1 MNDNAN
7 DLHYT
12 ALELAEI
19 KSVAVLNTDENKSAE
34 TDTTAERTI
43 IFVASDN
50 SEDRAH
56 EHVEIATFYLPT
68 KNGGLVRVADLAE
81 SKNVAVDVPLL
92 TDHNGW
98 EVDKVIGSVRSAT
111 FENGKLVFTVGIS
124 KRKYAQ
130 DLMTLIDE
138 GHLHN
143 AFSIGWR
150 SGAYA
155 PDTKT
160 YTDGEILEVS
170 LVTRGCN
177 RDAFVLDIKSTNPNS
192 RNAPPNPPD
201 TPNEE
206 NEKSRFREKK
216 KLVYSSEESQTFLT
230 TKLAEQTNQA
240 LSNQGEKTMQDEEIK
255 NTETTTPATEAPT
268 PESAPEATNNESPQ
282 TKGTPMN
289 ETTNHKQIATAQV
302 QAPTQK
308 ITVTSNAKA
317 YLDTEEANVDF
328 AKFIAE
334 NYGKSNSAVIKA
346 WAEKMAEKGITGD
359 DILPTTIEQ
368 TFFKVWTS
376 DRGILAHM
384 KSAKALQGSVYGFYA
399 NGRGAGHK
407 KGEKKDNVGFETVR
421 RDYKAK
427 IAFAKMPID
436 LQDLIDDTT
445 GELTILRGELLAD
458 LLYNEIVR
466 AIIVSDGRSEPTGS
480 AKDLRMFDGTRG
492 LWSMLGDINKS
503 ASTATD
509 SATKFAKAVATK
521 IANSSGDNAYDKAVK
536 TLSALKGKSEKILIA
551 PEGFIS
557 GLMLEKDKDDRYIFA
572 PGSNF
577 AQLLTAKIF
586 EFDFMT
592 DSGMDLIGFNDGRYL
607 FPNGRDMLRSAF
619 DNDYNQDVLLHEK
632 PVAGS
637 LFGRKVC
644 AGYASASSS
653 NGGGSNKNNNDNGEE
668 GDN

>member
-1 MNDNAN
+1 MEDNAN

-43 IFVASDN
+43 VFVASDN

-56 EHVEIATFYLPT
+56 EHVEISTFYLPT

-81 SKNVAVDVPLL
+81 GKNTAIDIPLL

-98 EVDKVIGSVRSAT
+98 EVDKVIGSVRSAVY
-111 FENGKLVFTVGIS
+111 ENGKLVFTVGIS

-177 RDAFVLDIKSTNPNS
+177 RDAFVLDIKSANPNS
-192 RNAPPNPPD
+192 RAAPPVVNNPLEM
-201 TPNEE
+201 N
-206 NEKSRFREKK
+206 
-216 KLVYSSEESQTFLT
+216 SEPII
-230 TKLAEQTNQA
+230 NQ
-240 LSNQGEKTMQDEEIK
+240 QGEKTMQDEEIK
-255 NTETTTPATEAPT
+255 NTETTPAEAPT
-268 PESAPEATNNESPQ
+268 PENVPEATNNESLQTNP

-289 ETTNHKQIATAQV
+289 ETTNQKQIAAAQV
-302 QAPTQK
+302 QTPTQK

-317 YLDTEEANVDF
+317 YLATEEANADF

-334 NYGKSNSAVIKA
+334 NYGKSNTAVIKA

-359 DILPTTIEQ
+359 EILPSQLEQ

-384 KSAKALQGSVYGFYA
+384 KSAKLLQGNVYGYYA
-399 NGRGAGHK
+399 TGRGAGHK

-466 AIIVSDGRSEPTGS
+466 AIIVSDGRGEPSEG

-503 ASTATD
+503 ATSGTD

-521 IANSSGDNAYDKAVK
+521 ITNTAGDNAYDKAVK
-536 TLSALKGKSEKILIA
+536 TLSALKGRSEKILVA

-557 GLMLEKDKDDRYIFA
+557 GLMLEKDNDGRYVFA

-577 AQLLTAKIF
+577 SQLLTAKIF

-592 DSGMDLIGFNDGRYL
+592 DCGMDLIGFNDGKYL
-607 FPNGRDMLRSAF
+607 FPNGRDMLRSNF
-619 DNDYNQDVLLHEK
+619 DSDYNQDVLLHEK

-644 AGYASASSS
+644 AGYASATTATASD
-653 NGGGSNKNNNDNGEE
+653 KKDE
-668 GDN
+668 GNE

>member
-1 MNDNAN
+1 MEDNAN

-43 IFVASDN
+43 VFVASDN

-56 EHVEIATFYLPT
+56 EHVEISTFYLPT

-81 SKNVAVDVPLL
+81 GKNTAIDIPLL

-98 EVDKVIGSVRSAT
+98 EVDKVIGSVRSAVY
-111 FENGKLVFTVGIS
+111 ENGKLVFTVGIS

-177 RDAFVLDIKSTNPNS
+177 RDAFVLDIKSANPNS
-192 RNAPPNPPD
+192 RAAPPVVNNPLEM
-201 TPNEE
+201 N
-206 NEKSRFREKK
+206 
-216 KLVYSSEESQTFLT
+216 SEPII
-230 TKLAEQTNQA
+230 NQ
-240 LSNQGEKTMQDEEIK
+240 QGEKTMQDEEIK
-255 NTETTTPATEAPT
+255 NTETTPAEAPT
-268 PESAPEATNNESPQ
+268 PENVPEATNNESLQTNP

-289 ETTNHKQIATAQV
+289 ETTNQKQIAAAQV
-302 QAPTQK
+302 QTPTQK

-317 YLDTEEANVDF
+317 YLATEEANADF

-334 NYGKSNSAVIKA
+334 NYGKSNTAVIKA

-359 DILPTTIEQ
+359 EILPSQLEQ

-384 KSAKALQGSVYGFYA
+384 KSAKLLQGNVYGYYA
-399 NGRGAGHK
+399 TGRGAGHK

-466 AIIVSDGRSEPTGS
+466 AIIVSDGRGEPSEG

-503 ASTATD
+503 ATSGTD

-521 IANSSGDNAYDKAVK
+521 ITNTAGDNAYDKAVK
-536 TLSALKGKSEKILIA
+536 TLSALKGRSEKILVA

-557 GLMLEKDKDDRYIFA
+557 GLMLEKDNDGRYVFA

-577 AQLLTAKIF
+577 SQLLTAKIF

-592 DSGMDLIGFNDGRYL
+592 DCGMDLIGFNDGKYL
-607 FPNGRDMLRSAF
+607 FPNGRDMLRSNF
-619 DNDYNQDVLLHEK
+619 DSDYNQDVLLHEK

-644 AGYASASSS
+644 AGYASATTAAA
-653 NGGGSNKNNNDNGEE
+653 SNKADSKNEDGE
-668 GDN
+668 

>member
-43 IFVASDN
+43 VFVASDN

-56 EHVEIATFYLPT
+56 EHVEISTFYLPT

-81 SKNVAVDVPLL
+81 SKNTAVDIPLL

-98 EVDKVIGSVRSAT
+98 EVDKVIGSVRSAVY
-111 FENGKLVFTVGIS
+111 ENGKLVFTVGIS

-177 RDAFVLDIKSTNPNS
+177 RYAFVLDVKSANPNN
-192 RNAPPNPPD
+192 RDAPPNPPD
-201 TPNEE
+201 VPNEE
-206 NEKSRFREKK
+206 NEQVK
-216 KLVYSSEESQTFLT
+216 
-230 TKLAEQTNQA
+230 NQA

-282 TKGTPMN
+282 TKGTLMN
-289 ETTNHKQIATAQV
+289 ETTNHKQIAAAQV

-308 ITVTSNAKA
+308 ITVISNAKA

-399 NGRGAGHK
+399 KGRGAGHK

-466 AIIVSDGRSEPTGS
+466 AIIVSDGRGEPSEG

-503 ASTATD
+503 ATSGTD

-521 IANSSGDNAYDKAVK
+521 ISNTASDNAYDKAVK
-536 TLSALKGKSEKILIA
+536 TLSALKGRSEKILVA

-557 GLMLEKDKDDRYIFA
+557 GLMLEKDNDGRYVFA

-577 AQLLTAKIF
+577 SQLLTAKIF

-592 DSGMDLIGFNDGRYL
+592 DCGMDLIGFNDGKYL
-607 FPNGRDMLRSAF
+607 FPNGRDMLRSNF
-619 DNDYNQDVLLHEK
+619 DSDYNQDVLLHEK

-644 AGYASASSS
+644 AGYASATTAAA
-653 NGGGSNKNNNDNGEE
+653 SNKADSKNEDGE
-668 GDN
+668 

>member
-138 GHLHN
+138 GHLYN

-177 RDAFVLDIKSTNPNS
+177 RGAFVLDIKSTNPNS

-255 NTETTTPATEAPT
+255 NTETATPATEAPA
-268 PESAPEATNNESPQ
+268 PDNAPETNQEPP

-289 ETTNHKQIATAQV
+289 ETTNHKQIAAAQV

-317 YLDTEEANVDF
+317 YLATEEANADF

-334 NYGKSNSAVIKA
+334 NYGKSNTAVIKA

-359 DILPTTIEQ
+359 EILPSQLEQ

-384 KSAKALQGSVYGFYA
+384 KSAKLLQGNVYGYYA
-399 NGRGAGHK
+399 TGRGAGHK

-427 IAFAKMPID
+427 IVFAKMPID

-466 AIIVSDGRSEPTGS
+466 AIIVSDGRGEPSEG

-503 ASTATD
+503 ATSSTD

-521 IANSSGDNAYDKAVK
+521 ITNTAGDNAYDKAVK
-536 TLSALKGKSEKILIA
+536 TLSALKGRSEKILVA

-557 GLMLEKDKDDRYIFA
+557 GLMLEKDNDGRYVFA

-592 DSGMDLIGFNDGRYL
+592 DCGMDLIGFNDGKYL

-644 AGYASASSS
+644 AGYASATTAAA
-653 NGGGSNKNNNDNGEE
+653 SNKADSKNEDGE
-668 GDN
+668 

>member
-1 MNDNAN
+1 
-7 DLHYT
+7 
-12 ALELAEI
+12 
-19 KSVAVLNTDENKSAE
+19 VLDVKSA
-34 TDTTAERTI
+34 
-43 IFVASDN
+43 
-50 SEDRAH
+50 
-56 EHVEIATFYLPT
+56 
-68 KNGGLVRVADLAE
+68 
-81 SKNVAVDVPLL
+81 
-92 TDHNGW
+92 
-98 EVDKVIGSVRSAT
+98 
-111 FENGKLVFTVGIS
+111 
-124 KRKYAQ
+124 
-130 DLMTLIDE
+130 
-138 GHLHN
+138 
-143 AFSIGWR
+143 
-150 SGAYA
+150 
-155 PDTKT
+155 
-160 YTDGEILEVS
+160 
-170 LVTRGCN
+170 
-177 RDAFVLDIKSTNPNS
+177 NPNS
-192 RNAPPNPPD
+192 RDAPNG
-201 TPNEE
+201 E
-206 NEKSRFREKK
+206 NEQVK
-216 KLVYSSEESQTFLT
+216 
-230 TKLAEQTNQA
+230 NQA
-240 LSNQGEKTMQDEEIK
+240 LSNQGEKTMQDQEIK
-255 NTETTTPATEAPT
+255 NTETTTPATEAPS
-268 PESAPEATNNESPQ
+268 PEPAAETNQEQPQ

-289 ETTNHKQIATAQV
+289 ETTNHKQIAAAQV

-359 DILPTTIEQ
+359 AILPTTIEQ

-399 NGRGAGHK
+399 SGRGAGHK

-466 AIIVSDGRSEPTGS
+466 AIVVSDGRGEPSEG

>member
-1 MNDNAN
+1 MEDNAN

-12 ALELAEI
+12 ALELTEI

-34 TDTTAERTI
+34 TTEVAERTI
-43 IFVASDN
+43 VFVASDN

-56 EHVEIATFYLPT
+56 EHVEIASFYLPT

-81 SKNVAVDVPLL
+81 SKNTVVDIPLL

-98 EVDKVIGSVRSAT
+98 EVDKVIGSVRSAVY
-111 FENGKLVFTVGIS
+111 ENGKLVFTVGIS

-177 RDAFVLDIKSTNPNS
+177 RDAFVLDIKSANPNS
-192 RNAPPNPPD
+192 RAAPPVASNSLEMNPEPII
-201 TPNEE
+201 
-206 NEKSRFREKK
+206 
-216 KLVYSSEESQTFLT
+216 
-230 TKLAEQTNQA
+230 NQ
-240 LSNQGEKTMQDEEIK
+240 QGEKIMQNEDIK
-255 NTETTTPATEAPT
+255 NTETTPTEAPT
-268 PESAPEATNNESPQ
+268 PENAPETNNESPQ
-282 TKGTPMN
+282 TNPAKGTPMN
-289 ETTNHKQIATAQV
+289 ETTNHKQIAAAQV
-302 QAPTQK
+302 QVPTQK
-308 ITVTSNAKA
+308 ITVTSNARA
-317 YLDTEEANVDF
+317 YLATEEANADF

-359 DILPTTIEQ
+359 EILPTTIEQ

-399 NGRGAGHK
+399 KGRGAGHK

-466 AIIVSDGRSEPTGS
+466 AIIVSDGRGEPSEG

-503 ASTATD
+503 ATSGTD

-521 IANSSGDNAYDKAVK
+521 ITNTAGDNAYDKAVK
-536 TLSALKGKSEKILIA
+536 TLSALKGRSEKILVA

-557 GLMLEKDKDDRYIFA
+557 GLMLEKDNDGRYVFA

-577 AQLLTAKIF
+577 SQLLTAKIF

-592 DSGMDLIGFNDGRYL
+592 DCGMDLIGFNDGKYL
-607 FPNGRDMLRSAF
+607 LPSGRDMLRSAF

-637 LFGRKVC
+637 LYGRKVC
-644 AGYASASSS
+644 AGYASTATSTASD
-653 NGGGSNKNNNDNGEE
+653 KKDE
-668 GDN
+668 GNE

>member
-1 MNDNAN
+1 MRSILCIYTIGIMNDPDN
-7 DLHYT
+7 DNLHYT
-12 ALELAEI
+12 SLELAEI
-19 KSVAVLNTDENKSAE
+19 KSEQVLATDANKKAE
-34 TDTTAERTI
+34 TEATAERTI
-43 IFVASDN
+43 VFVASDN

-56 EHVEIATFYLPT
+56 ERVEIATFYLPT

-81 SKNVAVDVPLL
+81 NKDVAVDVPLL

-111 FENGKLVFTVGIS
+111 FESGKLVFTVGIS

-177 RDAFVLDIKSTNPNS
+177 RDAFVLDVKSANPS
-192 RNAPPNPPD
+192 RDAPPNPPD

-206 NEKSRFREKK
+206 SEKVK
-216 KLVYSSEESQTFLT
+216 
-230 TKLAEQTNQA
+230 NQA
-240 LSNQGEKTMQDEEIK
+240 LSNQGEKTMQDQDIK
-255 NTETTTPATEAPT
+255 NAETTTPATEAPS
-268 PESAPEATNNESPQ
+268 PEPAPETNQEQPQ

-289 ETTNHKQIATAQV
+289 ETTNHKQIAAAQV

-334 NYGKSNSAVIKA
+334 NYGKPNSAVIKA

-359 DILPTTIEQ
+359 EILPTTIEQ

-399 NGRGAGHK
+399 KGRGAGHK

-458 LLYNEIVR
+458 LLYSEIVR
-466 AIIVSDGRSEPTGS
+466 AIVVSDGRGEPSEG

-521 IANSSGDNAYDKAVK
+521 IANNSGDNAYDKAVK
-536 TLSALKGKSEKILIA
+536 TLSALKGKTEKILIA

-592 DSGMDLIGFNDGRYL
+592 DSGMDLIGFNDGKYL

-644 AGYASASSS
+644 AGYASASTSTAS
-653 NGGGSNKNNNDNGEE
+653 EKSESGE
-668 GDN
+668 

>member
-1 MNDNAN
+1 MNDSDNN
-7 DLHYT
+7 LHYT

-43 IFVASDN
+43 VFVASDN

-56 EHVEIATFYLPT
+56 EHVEISTFYLPT

-81 SKNVAVDVPLL
+81 SKNTAVDIPLL

-98 EVDKVIGSVRSAT
+98 EVDKVIGSVRSAVY
-111 FENGKLVFTVGIS
+111 ENGKLVFTVGIS

-177 RDAFVLDIKSTNPNS
+177 RDAFVLDVKSANPNN
-192 RNAPPNPPD
+192 RDAPPNPPD
-201 TPNEE
+201 VPNEE
-206 NEKSRFREKK
+206 NEQVK
-216 KLVYSSEESQTFLT
+216 
-230 TKLAEQTNQA
+230 NQA

-282 TKGTPMN
+282 TKGTLMN
-289 ETTNHKQIATAQV
+289 ETTNHKQIAAAQV

-399 NGRGAGHK
+399 KGRGAGHK

-466 AIIVSDGRSEPTGS
+466 AIIVSDGRGEPSEG

-503 ASTATD
+503 ATSGTD

-521 IANSSGDNAYDKAVK
+521 ISNTASDNAYDKAVK
-536 TLSALKGKSEKILIA
+536 TLSALKGRSEKILVA

-592 DSGMDLIGFNDGRYL
+592 DCGMDLIGFNDGKYL

-644 AGYASASSS
+644 AGYASAATSTASD
-653 NGGGSNKNNNDNGEE
+653 KKDE
-668 GDN
+668 GNE

>member
-1 MNDNAN
+1 MDKISQNEN

-19 KSVAVLNTDENKSAE
+19 KSAQVVATDKNKQAE
-34 TDTTAERTI
+34 TEQTAERTI
-43 IFVASDN
+43 VFVASDN

-81 SKNVAVDVPLL
+81 SKDVAVDVPLL

-111 FENGKLVFTVGIS
+111 YENGKLVFTVGIS

-150 SGAYA
+150 GGAYA

-160 YTDGEILEVS
+160 YIDGEILEVS

-177 RDAFVLDIKSTNPNS
+177 RDAVVLDVKSANPNS
-192 RNAPPNPPD
+192 RDAPPNI
-201 TPNEE
+201 
-206 NEKSRFREKK
+206 KSP
-216 KLVYSSEESQTFLT
+216 SEVKSNQTII
-230 TKLAEQTNQA
+230 K
-240 LSNQGEKTMQDEEIK
+240 QGEKTMQDEGIK
-255 NTETTTPATEAPT
+255 KTETTTPATEPVVPDT
-268 PESAPEATNNESPQ
+268 APETDPTPQ

-289 ETTNHKQIATAQV
+289 ETTNHKQIAAAQV

-308 ITVTSNAKA
+308 ITVTSNTKA

-359 DILPTTIEQ
+359 DILPSRLEQ

-466 AIIVSDGRSEPTGS
+466 AIIVSDGRGEPSEG

-503 ASTATD
+503 VASGTD

-521 IANSSGDNAYDKAVK
+521 IANSAEDNAYDKAVK
-536 TLSALKGKSEKILIA
+536 TLSALKGKTEKILVA

-557 GLMLEKDKDDRYIFA
+557 GLMLEKDKDGRYAFA

-577 AQLLTAKIF
+577 SQLLTAKIF

-592 DSGMDLIGFNDGRYL
+592 DCGMDLIGFNDGKYL

-644 AGYASASSS
+644 AGYASATS
-653 NGGGSNKNNNDNGEE
+653 GGNKNNNDNDSGSDENGE
-668 GDN
+668 

>member
-1 MNDNAN
+1 
-7 DLHYT
+7 
-12 ALELAEI
+12 
-19 KSVAVLNTDENKSAE
+19 
-34 TDTTAERTI
+34 
-43 IFVASDN
+43 
-50 SEDRAH
+50 
-56 EHVEIATFYLPT
+56 
-68 KNGGLVRVADLAE
+68 
-81 SKNVAVDVPLL
+81 
-92 TDHNGW
+92 
-98 EVDKVIGSVRSAT
+98 
-111 FENGKLVFTVGIS
+111 
-124 KRKYAQ
+124 
-130 DLMTLIDE
+130 
-138 GHLHN
+138 
-143 AFSIGWR
+143 
-150 SGAYA
+150 
-155 PDTKT
+155 
-160 YTDGEILEVS
+160 
-170 LVTRGCN
+170 
-177 RDAFVLDIKSTNPNS
+177 
-192 RNAPPNPPD
+192 
-201 TPNEE
+201 
-206 NEKSRFREKK
+206 
-216 KLVYSSEESQTFLT
+216 
-230 TKLAEQTNQA
+230 
-240 LSNQGEKTMQDEEIK
+240 MQDEEIK

-282 TKGTPMN
+282 TKGTLMN
-289 ETTNHKQIATAQV
+289 ETTNHKQIAAAQV

-308 ITVTSNAKA
+308 ITVISNAKA

-399 NGRGAGHK
+399 KGRGAGHK

-466 AIIVSDGRSEPTGS
+466 AIIVSDGRGEPSEG

-503 ASTATD
+503 ATSGTD

-521 IANSSGDNAYDKAVK
+521 ISNTASDNAYDKAVK
-536 TLSALKGKSEKILIA
+536 TLSALKGRSEKILVA

-557 GLMLEKDKDDRYIFA
+557 GLMLEKDNDGRYVFA

-577 AQLLTAKIF
+577 SQLLTAKIF

-592 DSGMDLIGFNDGRYL
+592 DCGMDLIGFNDGKYL
-607 FPNGRDMLRSAF
+607 FPNGRDMLRSNF
-619 DNDYNQDVLLHEK
+619 DSDYNQDVLLHEK

-644 AGYASASSS
+644 AGYASATTAAA
-653 NGGGSNKNNNDNGEE
+653 SNKADSKNEDGE
-668 GDN
+668 

>member
-1 MNDNAN
+1 MEDNAN

-12 ALELAEI
+12 ALELTEI

-34 TDTTAERTI
+34 TTEVAERTI
-43 IFVASDN
+43 VFVASDN

-56 EHVEIATFYLPT
+56 EHVEIASFYLPT

-81 SKNVAVDVPLL
+81 SKNTVVDIPLL

-98 EVDKVIGSVRSAT
+98 EVDKVIGSVRSAVY
-111 FENGKLVFTVGIS
+111 ENGKLVFTVGIS

-177 RDAFVLDIKSTNPNS
+177 RDAFVLDIKSANPNS
-192 RNAPPNPPD
+192 RAAPPVASNSLEMNPEPII
-201 TPNEE
+201 
-206 NEKSRFREKK
+206 
-216 KLVYSSEESQTFLT
+216 
-230 TKLAEQTNQA
+230 NQ
-240 LSNQGEKTMQDEEIK
+240 QGEKIMQNEDIK
-255 NTETTTPATEAPT
+255 NTETTPTEAPT
-268 PESAPEATNNESPQ
+268 PENAPETNNESPQ
-282 TKGTPMN
+282 TNPAKGTPMN
-289 ETTNHKQIATAQV
+289 ETTNHKQIAAAQV
-302 QAPTQK
+302 QVPTQK
-308 ITVTSNAKA
+308 ITVTSNARA
-317 YLDTEEANVDF
+317 YLATEEANADL

-359 DILPTTIEQ
+359 EILPTTIEQ

-399 NGRGAGHK
+399 KGRGAGHK

-466 AIIVSDGRSEPTGS
+466 AIIVSDGRGEPSEG

-503 ASTATD
+503 ATSGTD

-521 IANSSGDNAYDKAVK
+521 ITNTAGDNAYDKAVK
-536 TLSALKGKSEKILIA
+536 TLSALKGRSEKILVA

-557 GLMLEKDKDDRYIFA
+557 GLMLEKDNDGRYVFA

-577 AQLLTAKIF
+577 SQLLTAKIF

-592 DSGMDLIGFNDGRYL
+592 DCGMDLIGFNDGKYL
-607 FPNGRDMLRSAF
+607 LPSGRDMLRSAF

-637 LFGRKVC
+637 LYGRKVC
-644 AGYASASSS
+644 AGYASTATSTASD
-653 NGGGSNKNNNDNGEE
+653 KKDE
-668 GDN
+668 GNE

>member
-1 MNDNAN
+1 MNDPDN
-7 DLHYT
+7 DNLHYT
-12 ALELAEI
+12 SLELAEI
-19 KSVAVLNTDENKSAE
+19 KSEQVLATDANKKAE
-34 TDTTAERTI
+34 TEATAERTI
-43 IFVASDN
+43 VFVASDN

-56 EHVEIATFYLPT
+56 ERVEIATFYLPT

-81 SKNVAVDVPLL
+81 NKDVAVDVPLL

-111 FENGKLVFTVGIS
+111 FESGKLVFTVGIS

-177 RDAFVLDIKSTNPNS
+177 RDAFVLDVKSANPS
-192 RNAPPNPPD
+192 RDAPPNPPD

-206 NEKSRFREKK
+206 SEKVK
-216 KLVYSSEESQTFLT
+216 
-230 TKLAEQTNQA
+230 NQA
-240 LSNQGEKTMQDEEIK
+240 LSNQGEKTMQDQDIK
-255 NTETTTPATEAPT
+255 NAETTTPATEAPS
-268 PESAPEATNNESPQ
+268 PEPAPETNQEQPQ

-289 ETTNHKQIATAQV
+289 ETTNHKQIAAAQV

-334 NYGKSNSAVIKA
+334 NYGKPNSAVIKA

-359 DILPTTIEQ
+359 EILPTTIEQ

-399 NGRGAGHK
+399 KGRGAGHK

-458 LLYNEIVR
+458 LLYSEIVR
-466 AIIVSDGRSEPTGS
+466 AIVVSDGRGEPSEG

-521 IANSSGDNAYDKAVK
+521 IANNSGDNAYDKAVK
-536 TLSALKGKSEKILIA
+536 TLSALKGKTEKILIA

-592 DSGMDLIGFNDGRYL
+592 DSGMDLIGFNDGKYL

-644 AGYASASSS
+644 AGYASASTSTAS
-653 NGGGSNKNNNDNGEE
+653 EKSESGE
-668 GDN
+668 

>member
-1 MNDNAN
+1 MEDNAN

-43 IFVASDN
+43 VFVASDN

-56 EHVEIATFYLPT
+56 EHVEISTFYLPT

-81 SKNVAVDVPLL
+81 GKNTAIDIPLL

-98 EVDKVIGSVRSAT
+98 EVDKVIGSVRSAVY
-111 FENGKLVFTVGIS
+111 ENGKLVFTVGIS

-177 RDAFVLDIKSTNPNS
+177 RDAFVLDIKSANPNS
-192 RNAPPNPPD
+192 RAAPPVVNNPLEM
-201 TPNEE
+201 N
-206 NEKSRFREKK
+206 
-216 KLVYSSEESQTFLT
+216 SEPII
-230 TKLAEQTNQA
+230 NQ
-240 LSNQGEKTMQDEEIK
+240 QGEKTMQDEEIK
-255 NTETTTPATEAPT
+255 NTETTPAEAPT
-268 PESAPEATNNESPQ
+268 PENVPEATNNESLQTNP

-289 ETTNHKQIATAQV
+289 ETTNQKQIAAAQV
-302 QAPTQK
+302 QTPTQK

-317 YLDTEEANVDF
+317 YLATEEANADF

-334 NYGKSNSAVIKA
+334 NYGKSNTAVIKA

-359 DILPTTIEQ
+359 EILPSQLEQ

-384 KSAKALQGSVYGFYA
+384 KSAKLLQGNVYGYYA
-399 NGRGAGHK
+399 TGRGAGHK

-466 AIIVSDGRSEPTGS
+466 AIIVSDGRGEPSEG

-503 ASTATD
+503 ATSGTD

-521 IANSSGDNAYDKAVK
+521 ITNTAGDNAYDKAVK
-536 TLSALKGKSEKILIA
+536 TLSALKGRSEKILVA

-557 GLMLEKDKDDRYIFA
+557 GLMLEKDNDGRYVFA

-592 DSGMDLIGFNDGRYL
+592 DCGMDLIGFNDGKYL

-644 AGYASASSS
+644 AGYASASTTD
-653 NGGGSNKNNNDNGEE
+653 GNKNDESGDGE
-668 GDN
+668 

>member
-1 MNDNAN
+1 MNDTNN
-7 DLHYT
+7 VLHYT

-19 KSVAVLNTDENKSAE
+19 KSEQVLATDANKAAE

-43 IFVASDN
+43 VFVASDN

-56 EHVEIATFYLPT
+56 ERVEIATFYLPT
-68 KNGGLVRVADLAE
+68 KNGGLVRVADLAK
-81 SKNVAVDVPLL
+81 SKTNAVDVPLL

-177 RDAFVLDIKSTNPNS
+177 RDAFVLDVKSANPNS
-192 RNAPPNPPD
+192 RDAPPNLSDAPNPPNKN
-201 TPNEE
+201 NEPI
-206 NEKSRFREKK
+206 NKT
-216 KLVYSSEESQTFLT
+216 L
-230 TKLAEQTNQA
+230 NQ
-240 LSNQGEKTMQDEEIK
+240 QGESTMQDQENK
-255 NTETTTPATEAPT
+255 NTETTAPTPEAPT
-268 PESAPEATNNESPQ
+268 PESTESAPETNQAPQ

-289 ETTNHKQIATAQV
+289 ETTNHKQIAASQV

-308 ITVTSNAKA
+308 MTVTSNAKA

-359 DILPTTIEQ
+359 EILPTTIEQ

-503 ASTATD
+503 ATTGTD

-521 IANSSGDNAYDKAVK
+521 IANNANDNAYDKAVK
-536 TLSALKGKSEKILIA
+536 TLSALKGRSEKILVA

-557 GLMLEKDKDDRYIFA
+557 GLMLEKDNDGRYVFA

-577 AQLLTAKIF
+577 SQLLTAKIF

-592 DSGMDLIGFNDGRYL
+592 DCGMDLIGFNDGKYL

-653 NGGGSNKNNNDNGEE
+653 SSGGSSNKNDNDNDENGGGE
-668 GDN
+668 

>member
-43 IFVASDN
+43 VFVASDN

-56 EHVEIATFYLPT
+56 EHVEISTFYLPT

-81 SKNVAVDVPLL
+81 SKNTAVDIPLL

-98 EVDKVIGSVRSAT
+98 EVDKVIGSVRSAVY
-111 FENGKLVFTVGIS
+111 ENGKLVFTVGIS

-177 RDAFVLDIKSTNPNS
+177 RDAFVLDVKSANPNN
-192 RNAPPNPPD
+192 RDAPPNPPD
-201 TPNEE
+201 VPNEE
-206 NEKSRFREKK
+206 NEQVK
-216 KLVYSSEESQTFLT
+216 
-230 TKLAEQTNQA
+230 NQA

-282 TKGTPMN
+282 TKGTLMN
-289 ETTNHKQIATAQV
+289 ETTNHKQIAAAQV

-399 NGRGAGHK
+399 KGRGAGHK

-466 AIIVSDGRSEPTGS
+466 AIIVSDGRGEPSEG

-503 ASTATD
+503 ATSGTD

-521 IANSSGDNAYDKAVK
+521 ISNTASDNAYDKAVK
-536 TLSALKGKSEKILIA
+536 TLSALKGRSEKILVA

-557 GLMLEKDKDDRYIFA
+557 GLMLEKDNDGRYVFA

-577 AQLLTAKIF
+577 SQLLTAKIF

-592 DSGMDLIGFNDGRYL
+592 DCGMDLIGFNDGKYL
-607 FPNGRDMLRSAF
+607 LPSGRDMLRSAF

-644 AGYASASSS
+644 AGYASAATSTASD
-653 NGGGSNKNNNDNGEE
+653 KKDE
-668 GDN
+668 GNE

>member
-43 IFVASDN
+43 VFVASDN

-56 EHVEIATFYLPT
+56 EHVEISTFYLPT

-81 SKNVAVDVPLL
+81 GKNTAIDIPLL

-98 EVDKVIGSVRSAT
+98 EVDKVIGSVRSAVY
-111 FENGKLVFTVGIS
+111 ENGKLVFTVGIS

-177 RDAFVLDIKSTNPNS
+177 RDAFVLDIKSANPNS
-192 RNAPPNPPD
+192 RAAPPVVNNPLEM
-201 TPNEE
+201 N
-206 NEKSRFREKK
+206 
-216 KLVYSSEESQTFLT
+216 SEPII
-230 TKLAEQTNQA
+230 NQ
-240 LSNQGEKTMQDEEIK
+240 QGEKTMQDEEIK
-255 NTETTTPATEAPT
+255 NTETTPAETPT
-268 PESAPEATNNESPQ
+268 PENAPETNNESPQ
-282 TKGTPMN
+282 INPTKGTPMN
-289 ETTNHKQIATAQV
+289 ETTNQKQIAAAQV
-302 QAPTQK
+302 QTPTQK

-317 YLDTEEANVDF
+317 YLATEEANADF

-334 NYGKSNSAVIKA
+334 NYGKSNTAVIKA

-359 DILPTTIEQ
+359 EILPSQLEQ

-384 KSAKALQGSVYGFYA
+384 KSAKLLQGNVYGYYA
-399 NGRGAGHK
+399 TGRGAGHK

-466 AIIVSDGRSEPTGS
+466 AIIVSDGRGEPSEG

-503 ASTATD
+503 ATSGTD

-521 IANSSGDNAYDKAVK
+521 ITNTAGDNAYDKAVK
-536 TLSALKGKSEKILIA
+536 TLSALKGRSEKILVA

-557 GLMLEKDKDDRYIFA
+557 GLMLEKDNDGRYVFA

-577 AQLLTAKIF
+577 SQLLTAKIF

-592 DSGMDLIGFNDGRYL
+592 DCGMDLIGFNDGKYL
-607 FPNGRDMLRSAF
+607 FPNGRDMLRSNF
-619 DNDYNQDVLLHEK
+619 DSDYNQDVLLHEK

-644 AGYASASSS
+644 AGYASATTAAA
-653 NGGGSNKNNNDNGEE
+653 SNKADSKNEDGE
-668 GDN
+668 

>member
-1 MNDNAN
+1 MNDSDNN
-7 DLHYT
+7 LHYT

-43 IFVASDN
+43 VFVASDN

-56 EHVEIATFYLPT
+56 EHVEISTFYLPT

-81 SKNVAVDVPLL
+81 SKNTAVDIPLL

-98 EVDKVIGSVRSAT
+98 EVDKVIGSVRSAN

-138 GHLHN
+138 GHLH
-143 AFSIGWR
+143 
-150 SGAYA
+150 
-155 PDTKT
+155 
-160 YTDGEILEVS
+160 
-170 LVTRGCN
+170 
-177 RDAFVLDIKSTNPNS
+177 
-192 RNAPPNPPD
+192 NAPPNPPD

-289 ETTNHKQIATAQV
+289 ETTNQKQIAAAQV
-302 QAPTQK
+302 QTPTQK

-317 YLDTEEANVDF
+317 YLATEEANADF

-334 NYGKSNSAVIKA
+334 NYGKSNTAVIKA

-359 DILPTTIEQ
+359 EILPSQLEQ

-384 KSAKALQGSVYGFYA
+384 KSAKLLQGNVYGYYA
-399 NGRGAGHK
+399 TGRGAGHK

-466 AIIVSDGRSEPTGS
+466 AIIVSDGRGEPSEGE
-480 AKDLRMFDGTRG
+480 KDLRMFDGTRG

-503 ASTATD
+503 ATSGTD

-521 IANSSGDNAYDKAVK
+521 ITNTAGDNAYDKAVK
-536 TLSALKGKSEKILIA
+536 TLSALKGRSEKILVA

-557 GLMLEKDKDDRYIFA
+557 GLMLEKDNDGRYVFA

-577 AQLLTAKIF
+577 SQLLTAKIF

-592 DSGMDLIGFNDGRYL
+592 DCGMDLIGFNDGKYL
-607 FPNGRDMLRSAF
+607 FPNGRDMLRSNF
-619 DNDYNQDVLLHEK
+619 DSDYNQDVLLHEK

-644 AGYASASSS
+644 AGYASATTAAA
-653 NGGGSNKNNNDNGEE
+653 SNKADSKNEDGE
-668 GDN
+668 

>member
-268 PESAPEATNNESPQ
+268 PESAPETNQEQPQ

-289 ETTNHKQIATAQV
+289 ETTNHKQIAATQV

-359 DILPTTIEQ
+359 AILPTTIEQ

-399 NGRGAGHK
+399 KGRGAGHK

-466 AIIVSDGRSEPTGS
+466 AIVVSDGRGEPSEG

-521 IANSSGDNAYDKAVK
+521 IANNSGDNAYDKAVK
-536 TLSALKGKSEKILIA
+536 TLSALKGKTEKILVA

-577 AQLLTAKIF
+577 SQLLTAKIF

-592 DSGMDLIGFNDGRYL
+592 DSGMDLIGFNDGKYL

-644 AGYASASSS
+644 AGYASA
-653 NGGGSNKNNNDNGEE
+653 GATTASNKEDENGE
-668 GDN
+668 

>member
-1 MNDNAN
+1 MNDSDNN
-7 DLHYT
+7 LHYT

-43 IFVASDN
+43 VFVASDN

-56 EHVEIATFYLPT
+56 EHVEISTFYLPT

-81 SKNVAVDVPLL
+81 SKNTAVDIPLL

-98 EVDKVIGSVRSAT
+98 EVDKVIGSVRSAVY
-111 FENGKLVFTVGIS
+111 ENGKLVFTVGIS

-177 RDAFVLDIKSTNPNS
+177 RDAFVLDVKSANPNN
-192 RNAPPNPPD
+192 RDAPPNPPD
-201 TPNEE
+201 VPNEE
-206 NEKSRFREKK
+206 NEQVK
-216 KLVYSSEESQTFLT
+216 
-230 TKLAEQTNQA
+230 NQA

-282 TKGTPMN
+282 TKGTLMN
-289 ETTNHKQIATAQV
+289 ETTNHKQIAAAQV

-334 NYGKSNSAVIKA
+334 NYGKSNSAVIKV

-399 NGRGAGHK
+399 KGRGAGHK

-466 AIIVSDGRSEPTGS
+466 AIIVSDGRGEPSEG

-503 ASTATD
+503 ATSGTD

-521 IANSSGDNAYDKAVK
+521 ISNTASDNAYDKAVK
-536 TLSALKGKSEKILIA
+536 TLSALKGRSEKILVA

-592 DSGMDLIGFNDGRYL
+592 DCGMDLIGFNDGKYL

-644 AGYASASSS
+644 AGYASAATSTASD
-653 NGGGSNKNNNDNGEE
+653 KKDE
-668 GDN
+668 GNE

>member
-43 IFVASDN
+43 VFVASDN

-56 EHVEIATFYLPT
+56 EHVEISTFYLPT

-81 SKNVAVDVPLL
+81 SKNTAVDIPLL

-98 EVDKVIGSVRSAT
+98 EVDKVIGSVRSAN

-177 RDAFVLDIKSTNPNS
+177 RDAFVLDIKSANKPLNPNS
-192 RNAPPNPPD
+192 RAAPPVASNPLKM
-201 TPNEE
+201 N
-206 NEKSRFREKK
+206 
-216 KLVYSSEESQTFLT
+216 SEPII
-230 TKLAEQTNQA
+230 NQ
-240 LSNQGEKTMQDEEIK
+240 QGEKIMQNEDIK
-255 NTETTTPATEAPT
+255 NTETATPATEA
-268 PESAPEATNNESPQ
+268 SAPDNAPETNQEPP

-289 ETTNHKQIATAQV
+289 ETTNHKQIAAAQV

-317 YLDTEEANVDF
+317 YLATEEANADF

-334 NYGKSNSAVIKA
+334 NYGKSNTAVIKA

-359 DILPTTIEQ
+359 EILPSQLEQ

-384 KSAKALQGSVYGFYA
+384 KSAKLLQGNVYGYYA
-399 NGRGAGHK
+399 TGRGAGHK

-427 IAFAKMPID
+427 IVFAKMPID

-466 AIIVSDGRSEPTGS
+466 AIIVSDGRGEPSEG

-503 ASTATD
+503 ATSSTD

-521 IANSSGDNAYDKAVK
+521 ITNTAGDNAYDKAVK
-536 TLSALKGKSEKILIA
+536 TLSALKGRSEKILVA

-557 GLMLEKDKDDRYIFA
+557 GLMLEKDNDGRYVFA

-577 AQLLTAKIF
+577 SQLLTAKIF

-592 DSGMDLIGFNDGRYL
+592 DCGMDLIGFNDGKYL
-607 FPNGRDMLRSAF
+607 FPNGRDMLRSNF
-619 DNDYNQDVLLHEK
+619 DSDYNQDVLLHEK

-644 AGYASASSS
+644 AGYASATTAAA
-653 NGGGSNKNNNDNGEE
+653 SNKADSKNEDGE
-668 GDN
+668 

>member
-1 MNDNAN
+1 MNDSDNN
-7 DLHYT
+7 LHYT

-81 SKNVAVDVPLL
+81 SKNTAVDIPLL

-98 EVDKVIGSVRSAT
+98 EVDKVIGSVRSAVY
-111 FENGKLVFTVGIS
+111 ENGKLVFTVGIS

-201 TPNEE
+201 APNQE
-206 NEKSRFREKK
+206 SRQVK
-216 KLVYSSEESQTFLT
+216 
-230 TKLAEQTNQA
+230 NQA
-240 LSNQGEKTMQDEEIK
+240 LRNQGEKTMRDQDIK
-255 NTETTTPATEAPT
+255 NTETTTPATEAPS
-268 PESAPEATNNESPQ
+268 PEPAPETNQEQPQ

-289 ETTNHKQIATAQV
+289 ETTNHKQIAATQV

-359 DILPTTIEQ
+359 AILPTTIEQ

-399 NGRGAGHK
+399 KGRGAGHK

-466 AIIVSDGRSEPTGS
+466 AIVVSDGRGEPSEG

-521 IANSSGDNAYDKAVK
+521 IANNSGDNAYDKAVK
-536 TLSALKGKSEKILIA
+536 TLSALKGKTEKILVA

-577 AQLLTAKIF
+577 SQLLTAKIF

-592 DSGMDLIGFNDGRYL
+592 DSGMDLIGFNDGKYL

-644 AGYASASSS
+644 AGYASAATSTASD
-653 NGGGSNKNNNDNGEE
+653 KKDE
-668 GDN
+668 GNE

>member
-1 MNDNAN
+1 MEDNAN

-12 ALELAEI
+12 ALELTEI

-34 TDTTAERTI
+34 TTEVAERTI
-43 IFVASDN
+43 VFVASDN

-56 EHVEIATFYLPT
+56 EHVEIASFYLPT

-81 SKNVAVDVPLL
+81 SKNTVVDIPLL

-98 EVDKVIGSVRSAT
+98 EVDKVIGSVRSAVY
-111 FENGKLVFTVGIS
+111 ENGKLVFTVGIS

-177 RDAFVLDIKSTNPNS
+177 RDAFVLDIKSANPNS
-192 RNAPPNPPD
+192 RAAPPVASNSLEMNPEPII
-201 TPNEE
+201 
-206 NEKSRFREKK
+206 
-216 KLVYSSEESQTFLT
+216 
-230 TKLAEQTNQA
+230 NQ
-240 LSNQGEKTMQDEEIK
+240 QGEKIMQNEDIK
-255 NTETTTPATEAPT
+255 NTETTPTEAPT
-268 PESAPEATNNESPQ
+268 PENAPETNNESPQ
-282 TKGTPMN
+282 TNPAKGTPMN
-289 ETTNHKQIATAQV
+289 ETTNHKQIAAAQV
-302 QAPTQK
+302 QVPTQK
-308 ITVTSNAKA
+308 ITVTSNARA
-317 YLDTEEANVDF
+317 YLATEEANADF

-359 DILPTTIEQ
+359 EILPTTIEQ

-399 NGRGAGHK
+399 KGRGAGHK

-466 AIIVSDGRSEPTGS
+466 AIIVSDGRGEPSEG

-503 ASTATD
+503 ATSGTD

-521 IANSSGDNAYDKAVK
+521 ITNTAGDNAYDKAVK
-536 TLSALKGKSEKILIA
+536 TLSALKGRSEKSLSHRKA
-551 PEGFIS
+551 
-557 GLMLEKDKDDRYIFA
+557 
-572 PGSNF
+572 
-577 AQLLTAKIF
+577 
-586 EFDFMT
+586 
-592 DSGMDLIGFNDGRYL
+592 L
-607 FPNGRDMLRSAF
+607 FLA
-619 DNDYNQDVLLHEK
+619 
-632 PVAGS
+632 
-637 LFGRKVC
+637 
-644 AGYASASSS
+644 
-653 NGGGSNKNNNDNGEE
+653 
-668 GDN
+668 

>member
-43 IFVASDN
+43 VFVASDN

-56 EHVEIATFYLPT
+56 EHVEISTFYLPT

-81 SKNVAVDVPLL
+81 SKNTAVDIPLL

-98 EVDKVIGSVRSAT
+98 EVDKVIGSVRSAN

-289 ETTNHKQIATAQV
+289 ETTNQKQIAAAQV
-302 QAPTQK
+302 QTPTQK

-317 YLDTEEANVDF
+317 YLATEEANADF

-334 NYGKSNSAVIKA
+334 NYGKSNTAVIKA

-359 DILPTTIEQ
+359 EILPSQLEQ

-384 KSAKALQGSVYGFYA
+384 KSAKLLQGNVYGYYA
-399 NGRGAGHK
+399 TGRGAGHK

-466 AIIVSDGRSEPTGS
+466 AIIVSDGRGEPSEGE
-480 AKDLRMFDGTRG
+480 KDLRMFDGTRG

-503 ASTATD
+503 ATSGTD

-521 IANSSGDNAYDKAVK
+521 ITNTAGDNAYDKAVK
-536 TLSALKGKSEKILIA
+536 TLSALKGRSEKILVA

-557 GLMLEKDKDDRYIFA
+557 GLMLEKDNDGRYVFA

-592 DSGMDLIGFNDGRYL
+592 DCGMDLIGFNDGKYL

-644 AGYASASSS
+644 AGYASASTTD
-653 NGGGSNKNNNDNGEE
+653 GNKNDESGDGE
-668 GDN
+668 

>member
-1 MNDNAN
+1 MEDNAN

-12 ALELAEI
+12 ALELTEI

-43 IFVASDN
+43 VFVASDN

-56 EHVEIATFYLPT
+56 EHVEISTFYLPT

-81 SKNVAVDVPLL
+81 SKNTAVDIPLL

-98 EVDKVIGSVRSAT
+98 EVDKVIGSVRSAVY
-111 FENGKLVFTVGIS
+111 ENGKLVFTVGIS

-177 RDAFVLDIKSTNPNS
+177 RDAFVLGIKSANEPLNPNS
-192 RNAPPNPPD
+192 RAAPPVASNSLEMNPEPII
-201 TPNEE
+201 
-206 NEKSRFREKK
+206 
-216 KLVYSSEESQTFLT
+216 
-230 TKLAEQTNQA
+230 NQ
-240 LSNQGEKTMQDEEIK
+240 QGEKIMQNEDIK
-255 NTETTTPATEAPT
+255 NTETTPTEAPT
-268 PESAPEATNNESPQ
+268 PENAPETNNESPQ
-282 TKGTPMN
+282 TNPAKGTPMN
-289 ETTNHKQIATAQV
+289 ETTNHKQIAAAQV
-302 QAPTQK
+302 QVPTQK
-308 ITVTSNAKA
+308 ITVTSNARA
-317 YLDTEEANVDF
+317 YLATEEANADF

-359 DILPTTIEQ
+359 EILPTTIEQ

-399 NGRGAGHK
+399 KGRGAGHK

-466 AIIVSDGRSEPTGS
+466 AIIVSDGRGEPSEG

-503 ASTATD
+503 ATSGTD

-521 IANSSGDNAYDKAVK
+521 ITNTAGDNAYDKAVK
-536 TLSALKGKSEKILIA
+536 TLSALKGRSEKILVA

-557 GLMLEKDKDDRYIFA
+557 GLMLEKDNDGRYVFA

-577 AQLLTAKIF
+577 SQLLTAKIF

-592 DSGMDLIGFNDGRYL
+592 DCGMDLIGFNDGKYL
-607 FPNGRDMLRSAF
+607 LPSGRDMLRSAF

-637 LFGRKVC
+637 LYGRKVC
-644 AGYASASSS
+644 AGYASTATSTASD
-653 NGGGSNKNNNDNGEE
+653 KKDE
-668 GDN
+668 GNE

>member
-503 ASTATD
+503 ATSGTD

-521 IANSSGDNAYDKAVK
+521 ISNTAGDKAYDKAVK
-536 TLSALKGKSEKILIA
+536 TLSVLKGRSEKILVA

-557 GLMLEKDKDDRYIFA
+557 GLMLEKDNDGRYVFA

-592 DSGMDLIGFNDGRYL
+592 DCGMDLIGFNDGKYL

-644 AGYASASSS
+644 AGYASATTATASD
-653 NGGGSNKNNNDNGEE
+653 KKDE
-668 GDN
+668 GNE

>member
-1 MNDNAN
+1 MEDNAN

-43 IFVASDN
+43 VFVASDN

-56 EHVEIATFYLPT
+56 EHVEISTFYLPT

-81 SKNVAVDVPLL
+81 GKNTAIDIPLL

-98 EVDKVIGSVRSAT
+98 EVDKVIGSVRSAVY
-111 FENGKLVFTVGIS
+111 ENGKLVFTVGIS

-177 RDAFVLDIKSTNPNS
+177 RDAFVLDIKSANPNS
-192 RNAPPNPPD
+192 RAAPPVVNNPLEM
-201 TPNEE
+201 N
-206 NEKSRFREKK
+206 
-216 KLVYSSEESQTFLT
+216 SEPII
-230 TKLAEQTNQA
+230 NQ
-240 LSNQGEKTMQDEEIK
+240 QGEKTMQDEEIK
-255 NTETTTPATEAPT
+255 NTETTPAEAPT
-268 PESAPEATNNESPQ
+268 PENVPEATNNESLQTNP

-289 ETTNHKQIATAQV
+289 ETTNQKQIAAAQV
-302 QAPTQK
+302 QTPTQK

-317 YLDTEEANVDF
+317 YLATEEANADF

-334 NYGKSNSAVIKA
+334 NYGKSNTAVIKA

-359 DILPTTIEQ
+359 EILPSQLEQ

-384 KSAKALQGSVYGFYA
+384 KSAKLLQGNVYGYYA
-399 NGRGAGHK
+399 TGRGAGHK

-466 AIIVSDGRSEPTGS
+466 AIIVSDGRGEPSEG

-503 ASTATD
+503 ATSGTD

-521 IANSSGDNAYDKAVK
+521 ITNTAGDNAYDKAVK
-536 TLSALKGKSEKILIA
+536 TLSALKGRSEKILVA

-557 GLMLEKDKDDRYIFA
+557 GLMLEKDNDGRYVFA

-577 AQLLTAKIF
+577 SQLLTAKIF

-592 DSGMDLIGFNDGRYL
+592 NCGMDLIGFNDGKYL
-607 FPNGRDMLRSAF
+607 FPNGRDMLRSNF
-619 DNDYNQDVLLHEK
+619 DSDYNQDVLLHEK

-644 AGYASASSS
+644 AGYASATTAAA
-653 NGGGSNKNNNDNGEE
+653 SNKADSKNEDGE
-668 GDN
+668 

>member
-1 MNDNAN
+1 MEDNAN

-43 IFVASDN
+43 VFVASDN

-56 EHVEIATFYLPT
+56 EHVEISTFYLPT

-81 SKNVAVDVPLL
+81 GKNTAIDIPLL

-98 EVDKVIGSVRSAT
+98 EVDKVIGSVRSAVY
-111 FENGKLVFTVGIS
+111 ENGKLVFTVGIS

-170 LVTRGCN
+170 LVARGCN
-177 RDAFVLDIKSTNPNS
+177 RDAFVLDIKSANPNS
-192 RNAPPNPPD
+192 RAAPPVVNNPLEM
-201 TPNEE
+201 N
-206 NEKSRFREKK
+206 
-216 KLVYSSEESQTFLT
+216 SEPII
-230 TKLAEQTNQA
+230 NQ
-240 LSNQGEKTMQDEEIK
+240 QGEKTMQDEEIK
-255 NTETTTPATEAPT
+255 NTETTPAEAPT
-268 PESAPEATNNESPQ
+268 PENVPEATNNESLQTNP

-289 ETTNHKQIATAQV
+289 ETTNQKQIAAAQV
-302 QAPTQK
+302 QTPTQK

-317 YLDTEEANVDF
+317 YLATEEANADF

-334 NYGKSNSAVIKA
+334 NYGKSNTAVIKA

-359 DILPTTIEQ
+359 EILPSQLEQ

-384 KSAKALQGSVYGFYA
+384 KSAKLLQGNVYGYYA
-399 NGRGAGHK
+399 TGRGAGHK

-466 AIIVSDGRSEPTGS
+466 AIIVSDGRGEPSEG

-503 ASTATD
+503 ATSGTD

-521 IANSSGDNAYDKAVK
+521 ITNTAGDNAYDKAVK
-536 TLSALKGKSEKILIA
+536 TLSALKGRSEKILVA

-557 GLMLEKDKDDRYIFA
+557 GLMLEKDNDGRYVFA

-577 AQLLTAKIF
+577 SQLLTAKIF

-592 DSGMDLIGFNDGRYL
+592 DCGMDLIGFNDGKYL
-607 FPNGRDMLRSAF
+607 FPNGRDMLRSNF
-619 DNDYNQDVLLHEK
+619 DSDYNQDVLLHEK

-644 AGYASASSS
+644 AGYASATTAAA
-653 NGGGSNKNNNDNGEE
+653 SNKADSKNEDGE
-668 GDN
+668 

>member
-1 MNDNAN
+1 MEDNAN

-34 TDTTAERTI
+34 IDTTAERTI
-43 IFVASDN
+43 VFVASDN

-56 EHVEIATFYLPT
+56 EHVEISTFYLPT

-81 SKNVAVDVPLL
+81 GKNTAIDIPLL

-98 EVDKVIGSVRSAT
+98 EVDKVIGSVRSAVY
-111 FENGKLVFTVGIS
+111 ENGKLVFTVGIS

-177 RDAFVLDIKSTNPNS
+177 RDAFVLDIKSANPNS
-192 RNAPPNPPD
+192 RAAPPVVNNPLEM
-201 TPNEE
+201 N
-206 NEKSRFREKK
+206 
-216 KLVYSSEESQTFLT
+216 SEPII
-230 TKLAEQTNQA
+230 NQ
-240 LSNQGEKTMQDEEIK
+240 QGEKTMQDEEIK
-255 NTETTTPATEAPT
+255 NTETTPAEAPT
-268 PESAPEATNNESPQ
+268 PENVPEATNNESLQTNP

-289 ETTNHKQIATAQV
+289 ETTNQKQIAAAQV
-302 QAPTQK
+302 QTPTQK

-317 YLDTEEANVDF
+317 YLATEEANADF

-334 NYGKSNSAVIKA
+334 NYGKSNTAVIKA

-359 DILPTTIEQ
+359 EILPSQLEQ

-384 KSAKALQGSVYGFYA
+384 KSAKLLQGNVYGYYA
-399 NGRGAGHK
+399 TGRGAGHK

-466 AIIVSDGRSEPTGS
+466 AIIVSDGRGEPSEG

-503 ASTATD
+503 ATSGTD

-521 IANSSGDNAYDKAVK
+521 ITNTAGDNAYDKAVK
-536 TLSALKGKSEKILIA
+536 TLSALKGRSEKILVA

-557 GLMLEKDKDDRYIFA
+557 GLMLEKDNDGRYVFA

-577 AQLLTAKIF
+577 SQLLTAKIF

-592 DSGMDLIGFNDGRYL
+592 NCGMDLIGFNDGKYL
-607 FPNGRDMLRSAF
+607 FPNGRDMLRSNF
-619 DNDYNQDVLLHEK
+619 DSDYNQDVLLHEK

-644 AGYASASSS
+644 AGYASATTAAA
-653 NGGGSNKNNNDNGEE
+653 SNKADSKNEDGE
-668 GDN
+668 

>member
-1 MNDNAN
+1 MEDNAN

-12 ALELAEI
+12 ALELTEI

-43 IFVASDN
+43 VFVASDN

-56 EHVEIATFYLPT
+56 EHVEISTFYLPT

-81 SKNVAVDVPLL
+81 SKNTAVDIPLL

-98 EVDKVIGSVRSAT
+98 EVDKVIGSVRSAVY
-111 FENGKLVFTVGIS
+111 ENGKLVFTVGIS

-177 RDAFVLDIKSTNPNS
+177 RDAFVLGIKSANEPLNPNS
-192 RNAPPNPPD
+192 RAAPPVASNSLEMNPEPII
-201 TPNEE
+201 
-206 NEKSRFREKK
+206 
-216 KLVYSSEESQTFLT
+216 
-230 TKLAEQTNQA
+230 NQ
-240 LSNQGEKTMQDEEIK
+240 QGEKIMQNEDIK
-255 NTETTTPATEAPT
+255 NTETTPTEAPT
-268 PESAPEATNNESPQ
+268 PENAPETNNESPQ
-282 TKGTPMN
+282 TNPAKGTPMN
-289 ETTNHKQIATAQV
+289 ETTNHKQIAAAQV
-302 QAPTQK
+302 QVPTQK
-308 ITVTSNAKA
+308 ITVTSNARA
-317 YLDTEEANVDF
+317 YLATEEANADF

-359 DILPTTIEQ
+359 EILPTTIEQ

-399 NGRGAGHK
+399 KGRGAGHK

-466 AIIVSDGRSEPTGS
+466 AIVVSDGRGEPSEG

>member
-1 MNDNAN
+1 MEDSAN

-12 ALELAEI
+12 ALELTEI

-34 TDTTAERTI
+34 TAEVAERTI
-43 IFVASDN
+43 VFVASDN

-56 EHVEIATFYLPT
+56 EHVEIASFYLPT

-81 SKNVAVDVPLL
+81 SKNTVVDIPLL

-98 EVDKVIGSVRSAT
+98 EVDKVIGSVRSAVY
-111 FENGKLVFTVGIS
+111 ENGKLVFTVGIS
-124 KRKYAQ
+124 RRKYAQ

-177 RDAFVLDIKSTNPNS
+177 RDAFVLDIKSANEPLNPNS
-192 RNAPPNPPD
+192 RAAPPVASNSPEM
-201 TPNEE
+201 N
-206 NEKSRFREKK
+206 
-216 KLVYSSEESQTFLT
+216 SEPII
-230 TKLAEQTNQA
+230 NQ
-240 LSNQGEKTMQDEEIK
+240 QGEKIMQNEDIK
-255 NTETTTPATEAPT
+255 NTETTPTEAPT
-268 PESAPEATNNESPQ
+268 PENAPETNNESLQ
-282 TKGTPMN
+282 TNPAKGTPMN
-289 ETTNHKQIATAQV
+289 ETTNHKQIAAAQV

-317 YLDTEEANVDF
+317 YLATEEANADF

-384 KSAKALQGSVYGFYA
+384 KSAKALQGSVYGFYT

-503 ASTATD
+503 ATTGTD

-521 IANSSGDNAYDKAVK
+521 IANSASDNAYDKAVK
-536 TLSALKGKSEKILIA
+536 TLSALKGRSEKILVA

-557 GLMLEKDKDDRYIFA
+557 GLMLEKDKDGRYVFA

-577 AQLLTAKIF
+577 SQLLTAKIF

-592 DSGMDLIGFNDGRYL
+592 DCGMDLIGFNDGKYL

-644 AGYASASSS
+644 AGYTSASTT
-653 NGGGSNKNNNDNGEE
+653 GGNKNDESGDGE
-668 GDN
+668 

>member
-1 MNDNAN
+1 MEDNAN

-12 ALELAEI
+12 VLELAEI

-43 IFVASDN
+43 VFVASDN

-56 EHVEIATFYLPT
+56 EHVEISTFYLPT

-81 SKNVAVDVPLL
+81 GKNTAIDIPLL

-98 EVDKVIGSVRSAT
+98 EVDKVIGSVRSAVY
-111 FENGKLVFTVGIS
+111 ENGKLVFTVGIS

-177 RDAFVLDIKSTNPNS
+177 RDAFVLDIKSANPNS
-192 RNAPPNPPD
+192 RAAPPVVNNPLEM
-201 TPNEE
+201 N
-206 NEKSRFREKK
+206 
-216 KLVYSSEESQTFLT
+216 SEPII
-230 TKLAEQTNQA
+230 NQ
-240 LSNQGEKTMQDEEIK
+240 QGEKTMQDEEIK
-255 NTETTTPATEAPT
+255 NTETTPAEAPT
-268 PESAPEATNNESPQ
+268 PENVPEATNNESLQTNP

-289 ETTNHKQIATAQV
+289 ETTNQKQIAAAQV
-302 QAPTQK
+302 QTPTQK

-317 YLDTEEANVDF
+317 YLATEEANADF

-334 NYGKSNSAVIKA
+334 NYGKSNTAVIKA

-359 DILPTTIEQ
+359 EILPSQLEQ

-384 KSAKALQGSVYGFYA
+384 KSAKLLQGNVYGYYA
-399 NGRGAGHK
+399 TGRGAGHK

-466 AIIVSDGRSEPTGS
+466 AIIVSDGRGEPSEG

-503 ASTATD
+503 ATSGTD

-521 IANSSGDNAYDKAVK
+521 ITNTAGDNAYDKAVK
-536 TLSALKGKSEKILIA
+536 TLSALKGRSEKILVA

-557 GLMLEKDKDDRYIFA
+557 GLMLEKDNDGRYVFA

-577 AQLLTAKIF
+577 SQLLTAKIF

-592 DSGMDLIGFNDGRYL
+592 DCGMDLIGFNDGKYL
-607 FPNGRDMLRSAF
+607 FPNGRDMLRSNF
-619 DNDYNQDVLLHEK
+619 DSDYNQDVLLHEK

-644 AGYASASSS
+644 AGYASATTAAA
-653 NGGGSNKNNNDNGEE
+653 SNKADSKNEDGE
-668 GDN
+668 

>member
-1 MNDNAN
+1 MNDAEDN
-7 DLHYT
+7 LHYT

-19 KSVAVLNTDENKSAE
+19 KSVQVLATEANKSAE

-43 IFVASDN
+43 VFVASDN

-81 SKNVAVDVPLL
+81 SKDVAVDVPLL

-98 EVDKVIGSVRSAT
+98 EVDKVIGSVRSAN
-111 FENGKLVFTVGIS
+111 FENDKLVFTVGIS

-177 RDAFVLDIKSTNPNS
+177 RDAFVLDVKSANPNS
-192 RNAPPNPPD
+192 RDAPPNPPD

-206 NEKSRFREKK
+206 NEQVK
-216 KLVYSSEESQTFLT
+216 
-230 TKLAEQTNQA
+230 NQA

-282 TKGTPMN
+282 TKGTSMN
-289 ETTNHKQIATAQV
+289 ETTNHKQIAAAQV

-317 YLDTEEANVDF
+317 YLDTEEANADF

-503 ASTATD
+503 ATTGTD

-521 IANSSGDNAYDKAVK
+521 IANSASDNAYDKAVK
-536 TLSALKGKSEKILIA
+536 TLSALKGRSEKILVA

-557 GLMLEKDKDDRYIFA
+557 GLMLEKDKDGRYVFA

-577 AQLLTAKIF
+577 SQLLTAKIF

-592 DSGMDLIGFNDGRYL
+592 DCGMDLIGFNDGKYL

-644 AGYASASSS
+644 AGYASATS
-653 NGGGSNKNNNDNGEE
+653 GSNKNNNDNNDSGSDESGE
-668 GDN
+668 